1 MHRLVQDHLE
11 EVLAETILQSPASVH
26 LTECAECREEVSAMR
41 LHASMLR
48 ALRAPAAANNMA
60 ANNVDVDGLVPRPGF
75 YARVLERIEAQRP
88 ISIWQLFS
96 DSAFGRRIAI
106 ASMAVALLF
115 SVYLVSS
122 EHYAQPVTVVVDE
135 NQPGM
140 TLSKAGLPDK
150 DTVLVNLVTYREQ

>member
-11 EVLAETILQSPASVH
+11 EVLAETSLQSPASLH
-26 LTECAECREEVSAMR
+26 LAECAECREEVSAMR
-41 LHASMLR
+41 LQASMLR
-48 ALRAPAAANNMA
+48 AFRSPAADN
-60 ANNVDVDGLVPRPGF
+60 LSPRPGF

-106 ASMAVALLF
+106 ASVAVALLF

-122 EHYAQPVTVVVDE
+122 ERYAQPVAVAVDE
-135 NQPGM
+135 GQPGM

>member
-48 ALRAPAAANNMA
+48 ALRAPAAANN
-60 ANNVDVDGLVPRPGF
+60 VDVDSLVPRPGF